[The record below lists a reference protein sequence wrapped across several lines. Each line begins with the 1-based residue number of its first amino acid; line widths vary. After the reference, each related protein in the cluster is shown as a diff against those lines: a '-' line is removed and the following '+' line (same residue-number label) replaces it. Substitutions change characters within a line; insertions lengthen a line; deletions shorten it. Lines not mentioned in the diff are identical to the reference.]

1 MAKKDASTS
10 TSKEIVPISA
20 DRGESPVAKAILEFV
35 SRIPE
40 SDVPR
45 VKGDAAEECRR
56 LAASA
61 AQKAAITAGSLA
73 LPPGPLGWLT
83 VLPELVAIWRIQGQL
98 VSDIAAAYGKTPK
111 LGREQ
116 MLWCLFRH
124 TAAQAF
130 RDVAIRVGDRLVF
143 RTTATSVLQRLAGR
157 IGVSVSKRAVGKGIS
172 RWLPVVGALGVGAY
186 AYYDTGQVAKTA
198 IDLFSGEVNI
208 DDDPDGSEPGKK
220 TRARAATDTT
230 STTATAGAGGG
241 AGTETGTGARTRTGA
256 GAERGSPAR
265 GNQARSRTR
274 SAGTRPAG
282 DSTAPETGR
291 GKATAA
297 RKPGTAA
304 RKPRTPPVGAGS
316 AGDKA
321 TPKTA
326 TRKTTPAATRKRATT
341 KKPVARKSATTK
353 VTTASRPA
361 AKKATKTT
369 TARRIPTRKPAAR
382 KPKAA
387 T

>member
-1 MAKKDASTS
+1 MAKKDVTSSSTS
-10 TSKEIVPISA
+10 REIVAVTA

-45 VKGDAAEECRR
+45 IKGDAAEECRR

-61 AQKAAITAGSLA
+61 AQKAAITAGTLA

-198 IDLFSGEVNI
+198 IDLFSGEIHI
-208 DDDPDGSEPGKK
+208 DDTPDGSEPGKK
-220 TRARAATDTT
+220 AVVE
-230 STTATAGAGGG
+230 AG
-241 AGTETGTGARTRTGA
+241 
-256 GAERGSPAR
+256 
-265 GNQARSRTR
+265 
-274 SAGTRPAG
+274 SA
-282 DSTAPETGR
+282 
-291 GKATAA
+291 KAT
-297 RKPGTAA
+297 
-304 RKPRTPPVGAGS
+304 VGAGS

-321 TPKTA
+321 A
-326 TRKTTPAATRKRATT
+326 TKSAARKTSPASTRKRATT
-341 KKPVARKSATTK
+341 KKTVARKSASTK
-353 VTTASRPA
+353 AVKSAKPATKKTAAKAAKKTTARRAP
-361 AKKATKTT
+361 AKKAT
-369 TARRIPTRKPAAR
+369 ASR

>member
-1 MAKKDASTS
+1 MSKKDTSAS
-10 TSKEIVPISA
+10 TSKEIVPISS

-45 VKGDAAEECRR
+45 IKGDAAEECRR

-61 AQKAAITAGSLA
+61 AQKAAITAGTLA

-198 IDLFSGEVNI
+198 IDLFSGEIHI
-208 DDDPDGSEPGKK
+208 DDDPDGSDPDGREQGK
-220 TRARAATDTT
+220 TSRARKG
-230 STTATAGAGGG
+230 TATPDA
-241 AGTETGTGARTRTGA
+241 
-256 GAERGSPAR
+256 
-265 GNQARSRTR
+265 
-274 SAGTRPAG
+274 
-282 DSTAPETGR
+282 
-291 GKATAA
+291 KA
-297 RKPGTAA
+297 
-304 RKPRTPPVGAGS
+304 PVGAGS
-316 AGDKA
+316 AGDPPA
-321 TPKTA
+321 PKTA
-326 TRKTTPAATRKRATT
+326 ARKTSPAATRKRATT
-341 KKPVARKSATTK
+341 KKTVARKSVATKAPK
-353 VTTASRPA
+353 VTKPATKKAA
-361 AKKATKTT
+361 AKATSKATKKV
-369 TARRIPTRKPAAR
+369 TARRAPAKKTAAR
-382 KPKAA
+382 KPRAA